1 MHTARVGMRGDSEEM
16 EQELLDLIMLQQRV
30 REAVP
35 ASRVGSRCFGL
46 GCSPGN
52 AYSLKSPVYMLER
65 P

>member
-1 MHTARVGMRGDSEEM
+1 
-16 EQELLDLIMLQQRV
+16 MLQQRV

-35 ASRVGSRCFGL
+35 ASRVGSRCFAL

-52 AYSLKSPVYMLER
+52 AYSLMSPVYMLER